1 MIDVDPSR
9 FAFTLPFVNFSV
21 TWYGILFA
29 LGFLVSFF
37 ICRSYFTIRL
47 NHFSEG
53 GKKEALDLTDKLVFY
68 IVIGSVVGARLF
80 EVFFYAWP
88 YYKQHP
94 LDIIKIWEG
103 GLASHGGAFGVLVSI
118 LLFVYFNHTGFKKT
132 ITFLAVL
139 DSTAIGGAF
148 TGCLI
153 RIGNFINQEIVGK
166 VTNVPW
172 AITFLHPADNLA
184 PLPRHPVKSTTHGNS
199 MLN

>member
-68 IVIGSVVGARLF
+68 IVIENLVGQILYKITQKRMNVTESLKNVKLDPILF
-80 EVFFYAWP
+80 
-88 YYKQHP
+88 
-94 LDIIKIWEG
+94 
-103 GLASHGGAFGVLVSI
+103 FGIS
-118 LLFVYFNHTGFKKT
+118 
-132 ITFLAVL
+132 
-139 DSTAIGGAF
+139 
-148 TGCLI
+148 
-153 RIGNFINQEIVGK
+153 
-166 VTNVPW
+166 
-172 AITFLHPADNLA
+172 
-184 PLPRHPVKSTTHGNS
+184 
-199 MLN
+199 